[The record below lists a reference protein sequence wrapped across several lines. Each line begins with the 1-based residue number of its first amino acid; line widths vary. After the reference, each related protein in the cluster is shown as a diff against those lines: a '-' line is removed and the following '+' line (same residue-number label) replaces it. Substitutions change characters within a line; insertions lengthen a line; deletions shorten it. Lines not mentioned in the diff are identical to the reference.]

1 MGCST
6 GVRYGGRAAIVR
18 IAYATMVA
26 VTYAFDV
33 ADPVRI
39 TLFAA
44 GAALEGALLAPDPQP
59 RDRVRTLGWASMVSA
74 TIAVVVTIA
83 LTLNDR
89 GVGRSGTACPAD
101 VFVVRAAVLESACR
115 ESGC

>member
-59 RDRVRTLGWASMVSA
+59 KDRVRTLG
-74 TIAVVVTIA
+74 
-83 LTLNDR
+83 
-89 GVGRSGTACPAD
+89 
-101 VFVVRAAVLESACR
+101 
-115 ESGC
+115 

>member
-1 MGCST
+1 LPGDY
-6 GVRYGGRAAIVR
+6 GVLNRRPIGGRAAIVR

-59 RDRVRTLGWASMVSA
+59 KDRVRTG
-74 TIAVVVTIA
+74 
-83 LTLNDR
+83 
-89 GVGRSGTACPAD
+89 
-101 VFVVRAAVLESACR
+101 
-115 ESGC
+115 